1 MQARAGANLVKTEW
15 QMYKLT
21 MCNVPFRYNALFM
34 YNLAIYRKDD
44 NGKP

>member
-1 MQARAGANLVKTEW
+1 MQARARTNLVK
-15 QMYKLT
+15 MYKLT
-21 MCNVPFRYNALFM
+21 MYNVPFRYNALFM

>member
-1 MQARAGANLVKTEW
+1 MQARARTNLVK
-15 QMYKLT
+15 MYKLT
-21 MCNVPFRYNALFM
+21 MHNVPIRHNALFM